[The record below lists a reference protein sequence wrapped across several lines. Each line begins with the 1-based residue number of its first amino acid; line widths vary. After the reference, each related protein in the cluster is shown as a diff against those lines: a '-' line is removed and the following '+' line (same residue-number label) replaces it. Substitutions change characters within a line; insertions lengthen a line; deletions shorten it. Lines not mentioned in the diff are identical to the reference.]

1 MLTGSSALVAL
12 SNDLAAAIES
22 VAPSVVA
29 VEARERTGSTGFFV
43 RPHLILTADHALEDD
58 DIEVVYAD
66 GETEIPTIAGRDPS
80 TDLALL
86 HTERAGVP
94 VAHAA
99 GDVRVG
105 TIAIAVTRD
114 DDGDVAAT
122 VGTISMVGRAWR
134 TWQGGRLDRFVRP
147 ELAFSPRFSGSP
159 LIDARGTVV
168 GLNTAG
174 LSRRDVIAIP
184 SATLERVIDAL
195 ATRGSIARGYLGVA
209 LQHVHL
215 PEALGG
221 GTGAVVVGVE
231 PESPADRAGMI
242 VGDVIVGIG
251 GEREDIEGVHAAI
264 AGSPVGSALGLDVVR
279 GGAPQ
284 HVHVTV
290 GERPEDD
297 G

>member
-1 MLTGSSALVAL
+1 MISGSSALVAL
-12 SNDLAAAIES
+12 SNDLAGAVER

-29 VEARERTGSTGFFV
+29 VEARERAGSTGFYV

-58 DIEVVYAD
+58 AIEVVFAD
-66 GETEIPTIAGRDPS
+66 GETEIPTVVGRDPA

-86 HTERAGVP
+86 RTERAGIP
-94 VAHAA
+94 VACET
-99 GDVRVG
+99 GDVRAG

-122 VGTISMVGRAWR
+122 IGTISMVGRAWR

-159 LIDARGTVV
+159 LIDAHGTVV

-174 LSRRDVIAIP
+174 LSRHDAIAVP
-184 SATLERVIDAL
+184 SATIERVIDAL
-195 ATRGSIARGYLGVA
+195 TTRGSIARGYLGVA

-215 PEALGG
+215 PAALGG
-221 GTGAVVVGVE
+221 GTGAVLVGVE
-231 PESPADRAGMI
+231 PESPADRAGLI
-242 VGDVIVGIG
+242 VGDVIVGID

-264 AGSPVGSALGLDVVR
+264 AGSAIGSELALDLVR